1 MPTYIQSRA
10 KSIRGK
16 MADVKIELSRYFEL
30 KKKSNKLK
38 QLTFNTS

>member
-1 MPTYIQSRA
+1 
-10 KSIRGK
+10 
-16 MADVKIELSRYFEL
+16 MADVKIELSRFGYFEL